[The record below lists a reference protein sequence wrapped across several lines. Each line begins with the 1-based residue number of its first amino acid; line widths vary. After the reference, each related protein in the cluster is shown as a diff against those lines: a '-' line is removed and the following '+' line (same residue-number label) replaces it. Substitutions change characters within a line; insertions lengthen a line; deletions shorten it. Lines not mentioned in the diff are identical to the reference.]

1 MLRIQRKKEKK
12 CIKCFVTTQ
21 LNLITGRGRIL
32 NSNNLSSE
40 KRQQVKT
47 KYKNTIQNGKY
58 AYTVGCRNIL

>member
-40 KRQQVKT
+40 KRLNIKILFRMVSMP
-47 KYKNTIQNGKY
+47 IQSAAAIYCKH
-58 AYTVGCRNIL
+58 